1 MKKSLVI
8 IAARGIGDLIY
19 HLPLLRSLYE
29 SYKEKLIIISNKVNH
44 SKEIYKY
51 ETFYEK
57 IIYFENTRFPFF
69 KTLKTIINLKNLINQ
84 FNADQ
89 LILTGS
95 PRRLMAPVYLSNVKK
110 KIIFGEGNFLFSKD
124 NKYQHLTHAEKII
137 KYTDDLNL
145 PVKSKNFFLTSNQV
159 IEKAQD
165 SNNAVKLFIT
175 LDSHHDQNN
184 WSLKNYIT
192 MISKIIQ
199 YNVKIFINFS
209 PSKLYFLDQIPKKII
224 NSNKIKFTHNENI
237 LEIMNIIN
245 SCTFVIGNETGPIC
259 LGASLKKEVHSI
271 YLPIHTK
278 PESQIIKGKVFY
290 YNVNEENDE
299 TIINKIMSSVLKKI
313 SLT

>member
-1 MKKSLVI
+1 MKKNLVI

-95 PRRLMAPVYLSNVKK
+95 PRRLMVPVYLSNVKK
-110 KIIFGEGNFLFSKD
+110 KIIFGGGNFLFSKD
-124 NKYQHLTHAEKII
+124 NKYQHLTHSEKII

-145 PVKSKNFFLTSNQV
+145 PVKNKNFFLNSSQI
-159 IEKAQD
+159 IEKDQN
-165 SNNAVKLFIT
+165 SNNTVKLFIT

-184 WSLKNYIT
+184 WGLKNYIM
-192 MISKIIQ
+192 MISKIIE

-224 NSNKIKFTHNENI
+224 NSNKIKFTHNKNI

-278 PESQIIKGKVFY
+278 PESQIISDKTIY
-290 YNVNEENDE
+290 YNAEKESDE
-299 TIINKIMSSVLKKI
+299 TITIKIMNNLLRKFYK
-313 SLT
+313 L